1 MSDKA
6 VLSIH
11 GMSCAA
17 CVRRVE
23 QGLSDLDGVSRA
35 DVNFA
40 TEKATVEYDR
50 SQLAPDE
57 LSKKVAD
64 LGYEVV
70 GIEEEAG
77 EGQQKTTVMV
87 GGMTCAACV
96 RRVENAISSVP
107 GVTEAA
113 VNLATGRATVSH
125 ESDWGGLEALKTIIT
140 DTGYE
145 FLGVPESDLEDRVE
159 AARLKDI
166 KELRAKFLT
175 GAVLS
180 VIIFMGSMQG
190 WFPFLAH
197 IPRQTHAAGP
207 LYSHHPGLVLGG
219 EPFLFRRHQGR
230 AAEDHR
236 HEYPGG
242 RGRLFRLSV
251 LFPRHIRSRAV
262 HGLGYRHPCI
272 L

>member
-6 VLSIH
+6 VLSIQ

-23 QGLSDLDGVSRA
+23 QGLGDLEGVSRA

-50 SQLAPDE
+50 SRLAPDE
-57 LSKKVAD
+57 LAKKVAD

-70 GIEEEAG
+70 GLEEEAG
-77 EGQQKTTVMV
+77 EGRQKATVMV

-96 RRVENAISSVP
+96 RRVENALSSVP

-125 ESDWGGLEALKTIIT
+125 EPEWGGLEALKTIIT

-145 FLGVPESDLEDRVE
+145 YLGTPESDLEDRVE

-166 KELRAKFLT
+166 HILRTKFLT

-190 WFPFLAH
+190 WFPFLAECPDRSCFRSSLPSPH
-197 IPRQTHAAGP
+197 PLSSGWGAGSFQAP
-207 LYSHHPGLVLGG
+207 SRP
-219 EPFLFRRHQGR
+219 PARR
-230 AAEDHR
+230 
-236 HEYPGG
+236 P
-242 RGRLFRLSV
+242 
-251 LFPRHIRSRAV
+251 PI
-262 HGLGYRHPCI
+262 
-272 L
+272 